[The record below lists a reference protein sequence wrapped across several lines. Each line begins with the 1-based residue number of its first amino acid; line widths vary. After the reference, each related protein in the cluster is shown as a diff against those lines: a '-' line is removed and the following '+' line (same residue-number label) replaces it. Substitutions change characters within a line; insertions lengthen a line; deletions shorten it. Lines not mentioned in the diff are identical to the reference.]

1 LWSGAGGAAHS
12 ALDILAAGHDWEEI
26 EEIAAIRNHLHDAL
40 ARVVLKI
47 LEFDGGYTPGVV
59 SQYVD
64 PRSVDWV
71 KPSFSAQALG
81 YK

>member
-12 ALDILAAGHDWEEI
+12 ALDILEAGNDW

-59 SQYVD
+59 SQYVG
-64 PRSVDWV
+64 PRSVAWV